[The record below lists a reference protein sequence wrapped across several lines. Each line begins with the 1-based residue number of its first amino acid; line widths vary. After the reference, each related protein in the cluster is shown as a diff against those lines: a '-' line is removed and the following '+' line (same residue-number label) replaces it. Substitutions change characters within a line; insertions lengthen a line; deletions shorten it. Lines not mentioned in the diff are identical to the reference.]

1 MKPSQRSEVPGF
13 QVMSILAQIDA
24 LRAQGRDV
32 VSLTAGEPGSGAPPA
47 VNRAA
52 AQIHAQGTVLNYSA
66 ALGIRPLREAVAAHY
81 ADWYGAQVDVERV
94 AITTGSSGA
103 FLLSFLAAFDVG
115 DRVALAR
122 PGYPA
127 YRNILASLGTEVVD
141 LDCGPEVRFQPTVE
155 LLEEAVAQ
163 SGPIAGLILASP
175 ANPTGTMIGREEL
188 AALVDWCRGQ
198 DVQLVSDEIYHGIT
212 YAEAGGRTGAA
223 PEAPAGPPSPG
234 VSALELTDDA
244 VVVSSFSKY
253 WGMPGWRLGWAILPE
268 HLVDPIARLAGN
280 VSLCP
285 PHGSQLAAVEAFS
298 EESMAFAAS
307 QVEAYAAARQ
317 QVLARLPELGW
328 GEVAPADGAFY
339 VYAHIGEHLAQFGDS
354 PAYCQAVLE
363 QAGVAIVPGTDF
375 DPVAGH
381 EWVRL
386 SLAPGPEAVA
396 RGLDRI
402 VAFHRGW
409 TRRG

>member
-13 QVMSILAQIDA
+13 QVMSILAKIDS

-52 AQIHAQGTVLNYSA
+52 ALIHAQDTVLNYST
-66 ALGIRPLREAVAAHY
+66 ALGIRPLREAVAAHCL
-81 ADWYGAQVDVERV
+81 DWYGAEVDADRI

-103 FLLSFLAAFDVG
+103 FMLSFLAAFDVG

-127 YRNILASLGTEVVD
+127 YRNILASLGIEVVD
-141 LDCGPEVRFQPTVE
+141 LDCGPEVRFQPTVA

-163 SGPIAGLILASP
+163 GGPIAGLILASP

-188 AALVDWCRGQ
+188 DSLVGWCRERE
-198 DVQLVSDEIYHGIT
+198 VQLISDEIYHGIT
-212 YAEAGGRTGAA
+212 YADAGAETGAA
-223 PEAPAGPPSPG
+223 REASTGPPSPG
-234 VSALELTDDA
+234 VSALELTDEA

-253 WGMPGWRLGWAILPE
+253 WGMPGWRLGWAVLPE
-268 HLVDPIARLAGN
+268 HLVDPISRLAGN

-298 EESMAFAAS
+298 TESMAFAAS
-307 QVEAYAAARQ
+307 QVEHYAAARQ
-317 QVLARLPELGW
+317 QVLDRLPELGW

-339 VYAHIGEHLAQFGDS
+339 VYAHIGEHLAQFRDA

-402 VAFHRGW
+402 VAFHG
-409 TRRG
+409 G

>member
-1 MKPSQRSEVPGF
+1 MKPSQRSAVPGF
-13 QVMSILAQIDA
+13 QVMSILAEIDA
-24 LRAQGRDV
+24 LRARGRDI

-52 AQIHAQGTVLNYSA
+52 AAIHAQDTVLNYSA

-81 ADWYGAQVDVERV
+81 GDWYGVQVDVDRV

-127 YRNILASLGTEVVD
+127 YRNILTSLGIDVVD

-155 LLEEAVAQ
+155 LLEQAAADG
-163 SGPIAGLILASP
+163 GPLAGLILASP

-188 AALVDWCRGQ
+188 GSLVDWCRGQ

-212 YAEAGGRTGAA
+212 SGGDDPATGL
-223 PEAPAGPPSPG
+223 PSPG
-234 VSALELTDDA
+234 VSAVELTAEA

-253 WGMPGWRLGWAILPE
+253 WGMPGWRLGWAVLPE
-268 HLVDPIARLAGN
+268 HLVDPVSRLAGN

-285 PHGSQLAAVEAFS
+285 PHGSQLAAVEVFS
-298 EESMAFAAS
+298 PESMAFAGA
-307 QVEAYAAARQ
+307 QVEQYASARQ
-317 QVLARLPELGW
+317 LVLDRLPELGW
-328 GEVAPADGAFY
+328 GQVAPADGAFY
-339 VYAHIGEHLAQFGDS
+339 VYAHIGEHLEEFGDA
-354 PAYCQAVLE
+354 PAYCQAVLQ

-375 DPVAGH
+375 DPVTGH

-386 SLAPGPEAVA
+386 SLAPGPTAVA
-396 RGLDRI
+396 EGLDRI
-402 VAFHRGW
+402 VAFHRG
-409 TRRG
+409 